1 MNVRPIAALD
11 TLPAQFALTPVRAKA
26 PYLTNWQSIDTSRE
40 DIAKD
45 ISSGKA
51 DGYGVKLGIPSGGIC
66 AIDID
71 GTAARQKLIDI
82 MGDAEMPITVEFA
95 SGKLDRSQYL
105 FTIPQE
111 LWATLTSKSDKIPND
126 EGGVEEFGF
135 FWTGRQ
141 SVLPPSAH
149 PETDGYFWVHSPD
162 NAPIAPIPN
171 PLLEYWL
178 NLISPPVSKKID
190 NGDSTPTI
198 PIKPENISTIP
209 IDRLLTKEHR
219 SILNGTSQGGRNTTG
234 ASLARDLIGVAAL
247 KSIECDYRGTS
258 YTLIIEGDAEDLFY
272 SYCDGCNPPL
282 ADRESAQIWK
292 SAQHTADGEP
302 CIRDLELLKNCAR
315 SYLKEA
321 LSNAKK
327 APATQKKAPAT
338 PKTPR
343 QPVENNQIFH
353 FISSIETGLYKVGS
367 KDEHDERQE
376 VREYIGNH
384 LTAIACIDNSDKSG
398 AALLLEFTTFQGEI
412 RRWTMLRAYLAGD
425 GNAIAEGLLSRGYT
439 YKRKQKGVLLDYIQ
453 GLGANIQNNYIV
465 TDSSGWVGKS
475 FVLPHTTHGDENL
488 KFRDVEP
495 SPEAI
500 TELKGTLEG
509 WKDNVAA
516 KCAGNS
522 RLILGLGTSFAAPL
536 LPIVDIESGGF
547 HLVGVTSQGKTTILS
562 VAASV
567 TGVKDIPHWRTT
579 TNGLESTATA
589 FNHLCLP
596 LDEIN
601 QAEAKDVGNMA
612 YMLANGQ
619 GKARMKK
626 DLTNR
631 PPKTWRLIVLSSGEE
646 SLGNY
651 MKTANITQKG
661 GQEVRLPDVPAI
673 PVNAEY
679 GCFETIHEADT
690 AELFLS
696 ALEAAVKEHHGTALD
711 AFLARLV
718 VDCQDPAFVGNL
730 SKQVHQV
737 AAKLCEGTKNN
748 AVGRVAKRF
757 ALLQVSL
764 ELAHKYELL
773 PFPVEQIEW
782 SVAMCFRDWLT
793 VRGGDG
799 SIEIKQAIERIEHL
813 LVTNEFSDRVY
824 DLRDGDTK
832 TIRNLLAYR
841 KVGLEKETEEFWV
854 PPSVFDKEFVVGVNK
869 AELVKKLHEAGWLDL
884 SEEGKTRQRTVN
896 KKIGRYYV
904 FIKWKNKGDEGDEG
918 DEGILNSLP

>member
-1 MNVRPIAALD
+1 VTEKLIASLA
-11 TLPAQFALTPVRAKA
+11 TLPVEFALTPVYKKA
-26 PYLTNWQSIDTSRE
+26 PYLKDWQSIDTTRDNIAQ
-40 DIAKD
+40 DIA
-45 ISSGKA
+45 SGKA
-51 DGYGVKLGIPSGGIC
+51 DGYGIKLGISSGGIC

-71 GTAARQKLIDI
+71 GTAARGKFRQIV
-82 MGDAEMPITVEFA
+82 GAESILTVEFA
-95 SGKLDRSQYL
+95 SGKIDRSQYL

-111 LWATLTSKSDKIPND
+111 LWPTLKTKSDKIPNG
-126 EGGVEEFGF
+126 EGVEEFGF
-135 FWTGRQ
+135 FWNGRQ

-149 PETDGYFWVHSPD
+149 PETEGYFWVHSPD
-162 NAPIAPIPN
+162 DVPIAPIPDK
-171 PLLEYWL
+171 LLEYWL
-178 NLISPPVSKKID
+178 NLVEPPRHQ
-190 NGDSTPTI
+190 PTL
-198 PIKPENISTIP
+198 PVFLQPEQCYGTNVSTIP
-209 IDRLLTKEHR
+209 IERLLTKEHR
-219 SILNGTSQGGRNTTG
+219 AVLGGTSQGGRNSTG
-234 ASLARDLIGVAAL
+234 ASLARDLIGVAGL
-247 KSIECDYRGTS
+247 RSIECDYRGSS
-258 YTLIIEGDAEDLFY
+258 YTLIIEGSPEDLFY

-282 ADRESAQIWK
+282 SDREAAQIWK
-292 SAQHTADGEP
+292 SAQHSADGEP
-302 CIRDLELLKNCAR
+302 CIRDEEILKNCAR

-321 LSNAKK
+321 QTKSTKQSPGNKKTAKS
-327 APATQKKAPAT
+327 
-338 PKTPR
+338 
-343 QPVENNQIFH
+343 PVENNQIFH
-353 FISSIETGLYKVGS
+353 FITSIETGLYKVGS

-376 VREYIGNH
+376 VREYVGNH
-384 LTAIACIDNSDKSG
+384 LTAIACIDNSDKNG
-398 AALLLEFTTFQGEI
+398 AALLLEFTTFKGEI

-601 QAEAKDVGNMA
+601 QAEAKDVGNIA

-631 PPKTWRLIVLSSGEE
+631 PPKTWQLMVLSSGEV

-696 ALEAAVKEHHGTALD
+696 TLEAAVKEHHGTALD
-711 AFLARLV
+711 AFLSRLV
-718 VDCQDPAFVGNL
+718 VDCQDPAFAGNL

-764 ELAHKYELL
+764 GLAHTYELL

-782 SVAMCFRDWLT
+782 SVAMCFRDWLA

-813 LVTNEFSDRVY
+813 LISNEFSDRVY
-824 DLRDGDTK
+824 DLREGDTK
-832 TIRNLLAYR
+832 TVRNLLAYR
-841 KVGLEKETEEFWV
+841 KVDVEKDTEEFWV
-854 PPSVFDKEFVVGVNK
+854 PPTVFDKEFAVGVNK
-869 AELVKKLHEAGWLDL
+869 AELVKELQRLGWLLPPQSD
-884 SEEGKTRQRTVN
+884 GKSVRQR
-896 KKIGRYYV
+896 KINRKPVYFYV
-904 FIKWKNKGDEGDEG
+904 FGKCVFGKEAKEAE
-918 DEGILNSLP
+918 EAVAESSSVTEL